1 MLTRAL
7 LMILLLF
14 AATPVKAKV
23 ITIKLEGYLYQ
34 VSGAASGSFF
44 LGQTVYA
51 FLQYDAAVTGVIFYP
66 NNPTI
71 RYYASPSASG
81 LVKVG
86 SYSAR
91 LSGARMFVTDNE
103 IPFNIDRLT
112 LEDLDPEANT
122 IGGREINNLFFNWQD
137 NSATALSSLDLP
149 DDAATFALLG
159 NPRMAIDWGS
169 PLDGSNR
176 VTAIFT
182 EMSIATVPEPGTW
195 SMLIAGFGLMG
206 IGQRAKRRR
215 DESGSKGRDISL
227 SES

>member
-1 MLTRAL
+1 MLNRGL
-7 LMILLLF
+7 LMVFLLF
-14 AATPVKAKV
+14 AATPVKAKM

-34 VSGAASGSFF
+34 VSGAASEHFF
-44 LGQTVYA
+44 LEQTVYA
-51 FLQYDAAVTGVIFYP
+51 FLQYDSAVIGVIFYP
-66 NNPTI
+66 DNPTI

-86 SYSAR
+86 SYSAK

-103 IPFNIDRLT
+103 IPFNIDRLMF
-112 LEDLDPEANT
+112 EDLAPQANT

-159 NPRMAIDWGS
+159 TPRMAIDWGV

-176 VTAIFT
+176 VTAAFT

-195 SMLIAGFGLMG
+195 SMLITGFGLLG
-206 IGQRAKRRR
+206 INRRVERRR
-215 DESGSKGRDISL
+215 DESRSKGRAIASAGR
-227 SES
+227 